1 MEVGKRWN
9 ELYKLKVEW
18 KGNSHTN
25 VSCIKHGLHCVF
37 FILYQDFLDILGFGF
52 ILKQLLAE
60 NTQNL
65 SNKVNE
71 EINTA

>member
-1 MEVGKRWN
+1 MYKAWVT
-9 ELYKLKVEW
+9 LYDFYF
-18 KGNSHTN
+18 
-25 VSCIKHGLHCVF
+25 VSR
-37 FILYQDFLDILGFGF
+37 LYGFLGFGVF